1 MSKFNKNLLTGF
13 AALATMAGCA
23 APAPTPSVREQL
35 FIAQARA
42 TDAAEKAGE
51 STAFA
56 QLSKASTEPRL
67 TTAPRY
73 TETITMTF
81 VVAAP
86 TRTPEA
92 TATNTATPAPKSTET
107 PITDTGFI
115 TNTIV
120 NPELFDKQST
130 GKEYRA
136 TYDLGINDGQLG
148 VVFGTRVENLRTGQV
163 VTGCALVAL
172 TEGWNDRIRITD
184 GRYEIYTLPAP
195 SRKVQQE
202 WVETLIAQRRAEQA
216 ANYGCDPN
224 KEVPIPYFPKHIAIL
239 S

>member
-1 MSKFNKNLLTGF
+1 MYTNVNKLRSLA
-13 AALATMAGCA
+13 AALAIATAGCA
-23 APAPTPSVREQL
+23 APSSPTPTVREQL
-35 FIAQARA
+35 AVAQARA

-67 TTAPRY
+67 TTAPKY

-86 TRTPEA
+86 TPKATETLVPTP
-92 TATNTATPAPKSTET
+92 TPAATVSVSET
-107 PITDTGFI
+107 NFI
-115 TNTIV
+115 TNTLQS
-120 NPELFDKQST
+120 PELFDKQST

-136 TYDLGINDGQLG
+136 TYDLGINDGKLG
-148 VVFGTRVENLRTGQV
+148 IVFGTKVENLRTGEV

-202 WVETLIAQRRAEQA
+202 WVEQLIAERRAEQA
-216 ANYGCDPN
+216 ANYKCDPN
-224 KEVPIPYFPKHIAIL
+224 KEVPRWKAERRSPPTR
-239 S
+239 